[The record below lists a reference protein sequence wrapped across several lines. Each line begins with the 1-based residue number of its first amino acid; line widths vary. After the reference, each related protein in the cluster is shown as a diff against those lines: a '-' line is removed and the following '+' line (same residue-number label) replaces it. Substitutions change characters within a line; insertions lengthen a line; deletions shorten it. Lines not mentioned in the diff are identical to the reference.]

1 MLFRSTRGI
10 TWAVQVAAGQ
20 AHSPG
25 GVGGPFSRLY
35 SRVTAYLPIGDSWYG
50 QARLEGGQIVK
61 KGAVTVPDALGFRAG
76 GDDSVR
82 GYGHRTLAPV
92 GADGGTVSGQSLL
105 TGSLELAHPILA
117 SQPALWGAVFI
128 DAGRAVAHWTDYKPA
143 LGYGVGL
150 RYRSPIGPLKV
161 DLAYGEDLT
170 KLRLHFTVGIA
181 F

>member
-1 MLFRSTRGI
+1 M
-10 TWAVQVAAGQ
+10 AAGQ

-35 SRVTAYLPIGDSWYG
+35 SRVTGYLPIGGSWYG

-61 KGAVTVPDALGFRAG
+61 NGAVTVPDALGFRAG

-92 GADGGTVSGQSLL
+92 GANGGTVSGQSLL
-105 TGSLELAHPILA
+105 TGSLELARPILA

-150 RYRSPIGPLKV
+150 RYRSPIGPLKI
-161 DLAYGEDLT
+161 DLAYGEDLK